1 MTDYTAV
8 EVDTALRDEGG
19 WQDFDYSEQAGL
31 KRLYTLRGEE
41 AEFTLQD
48 GKYSTQGG
56 GEDIWLVVRAGDQY
70 FKKAGWY
77 ASHDGA
83 YWDGD
88 CSEVKP
94 VQRMTT
100 FWE

>member
-1 MTDYTAV
+1 MTDYTAE
-8 EVDTALRDEGG
+8 EVDTVLRDEDG
-19 WQDFDYSEQAGL
+19 WADFDGIEQPGY
-31 KRLYTLRGEE
+31 KQSYPLRGE
-41 AEFTLQD
+41 AVEFELQD
-48 GKYSTQGG
+48 GKYSAEGD

-94 VQRMTT
+94 VQRMTV

>member
-1 MTDYTAV
+1 MTDYTAE
-8 EVDTALRDEGG
+8 EVDAALNEEDG
-19 WQDFDYSEQAGL
+19 WEAFDYSEHTGAT
-31 KRLYTLRGEE
+31 RSYSLRGE
-41 AEFTLQD
+41 AVEFELQD
-48 GKYSTQGG
+48 GKYSTEGG

-70 FKKAGWY
+70 FRKAGWY

-88 CSEVKP
+88 CREVKP